1 MVNAKKQKKG
11 LKMKKLLV
19 VGLALTLSACG
30 TTANTSNTSLNTCL
44 TQKAYAALNDGSL
57 MNTEIKTLAKN
68 ISTACLKQLALEKAG
83 LSEESV
89 TAATNVL
96 NALKAAK
103 GE

>member
-1 MVNAKKQKKG
+1 MRY
-11 LKMKKLLV
+11 LFLM
-19 VGLALTLSACG
+19 GLALSLSACSN
-30 TTANTSNTSLNTCL
+30 TANTSNTSLNTCL

-57 MNTEIKTLAKN
+57 MTTEVKVLAKN
-68 ISTACLKQLALEKAG
+68 ISAACLKQLALEKSG

-103 GE
+103 SE